1 MKNCLSS
8 FILLFMS
15 LLACSEPG
23 EVNQY
28 SFMPVP
34 AEVQPESGVF
44 KLSGNIDFYADQM
57 DQQLCGMLQRFS
69 DRLTQNFDVNVTMKD
84 KFEKSRRN
92 AITFKKI
99 KNLENEEYRM
109 EVKEKS
115 IDIESSSYSGFYYAV
130 QTLCQLMPENIY
142 ATNAPAKVKDAGILC
157 VKISDKP
164 RFKYRG
170 VLLDVARYFYSVDR
184 MKRFIDLMG
193 QSKMNRLQWHLTD
206 DQGWRIEI
214 KKYPKLTEIGS
225 IRNRSQKFWNSEE
238 FTEEVEQGFY
248 TQEEIKELVQYARN
262 RGIEIIPEIEIP
274 GHAMAALASY
284 PELSCGFSPKYE
296 VSSTWGVH
304 KDVYCPK
311 ESTFKFW
318 EDVFTELF
326 DLFPSEYYH
335 IGGDECPKD
344 VWKKCPVCQQR
355 IKDEGLKDEFELQ
368 SYVIRR
374 VEKFLNKHGKQI
386 VGWDEICQG
395 GLAPNASV
403 TVRNGEKVCRE
414 VIGSK
419 HKVVVTYAYL
429 DYHQVKPEESID
441 KCIPGGILTLKDAY
455 TYKVMPDSLSEDQ
468 QKYIIGAECCVWGE
482 TIPNEERS
490 YRQLYPRLFAV
501 SEVAWSDTAAIDYDD
516 FLNRLSVAIQRLDVQ
531 GVKAYPI
538 NLDNEKGKEK

>member
-1 MKNCLSS
+1 MKKYLSS
-8 FILLFMS
+8 IFVLLLMS
-15 LLACSEPG
+15 FVACSEPG
-23 EVNQY
+23 EVNEY
-28 SFMPVP
+28 SLTPAP
-34 AEVQPESGVF
+34 AEVQSESGVF
-44 KLSGNIDFYADQM
+44 KLSGNINFYADQA
-57 DQQLCGMLQRFS
+57 DTQLYEMVQRFA
-69 DRLTQNFDVNVTMKD
+69 DRLTKNFDVNIKMKD
-84 KFEKSRRN
+84 KSDRSRRH
-92 AITFKKI
+92 AITFRKVQ
-99 KNLENEEYRM
+99 NLEKEEYQI

-115 IDIESSSYSGFYYAV
+115 VDIVSSSFSGFYYAV

-142 ATNAPAKVKDAGILC
+142 ANASSEKIKDAGILC

-170 VLLDVARYFYSVDR
+170 VLLDVSRYFYTVDQ
-184 MKRFIDLMG
+184 MKQFIDLMG
-193 QSKMNRLQWHLTD
+193 QSKLNRLQWHLTD

-225 IRNRSQKFWNSEE
+225 VRQRSQKYWNVEE
-238 FTEEVEQGFY
+238 FDETVHQGFY
-248 TQEEIKELVQYARN
+248 TQEEVKEIVKYAQD
-262 RGIEIIPEIEIP
+262 RGIVIIPEIEIP

-284 PELSCGFSPKYE
+284 PELSCGLSPKYE
-296 VSSTWGVH
+296 VSTTWGIH

-335 IGGDECPKD
+335 VGGDECPKD
-344 VWKKCPVCQQR
+344 VWKKCPVCQKR

-368 SYVIRR
+368 SYVIKR

-386 VGWDEICQG
+386 IGWDEICQG

-414 VIGSK
+414 VVDSK

-441 KCIPGGILTLKDAY
+441 KCIPGGILTLKDTY
-455 TYKVMPDSLSEDQ
+455 TYKVVPDSLSEEQ
-468 QKYIIGAECCVWGE
+468 QKYIIGTECCLWGE
-482 TIPNEERS
+482 TIPNEERRN
-490 YRQLYPRLFAV
+490 RQLYPRLFAF
-501 SEVAWSDTAAIDYDD
+501 SEVAWSDTTAMNYDN
-516 FLNRLSVAIQRLDVQ
+516 FLDRLPVSIKRLNAQ
-531 GVKAYPI
+531 GIKPYP
-538 NLDNEKGKEK
+538 LELKK